1 MKDIIYICSL
11 LIALILISC
20 EIQVAPFPDHEVAE
34 ALLEDD
40 PDSLAVWLEE
50 KIDPALLPDSLKA
63 EYGWW
68 ITRLHNRQKRSLMN
82 DSIIQYTLRYFE
94 EINSPRLSYTY
105 VLAGMQKNWAGDK
118 SKEEIE
124 YIKKGWQLAE
134 NLRDTARFIDIG
146 SKLAHV
152 YFLLNERRLSVDV
165 SNRVIS
171 YTEEDSERRMTELYT
186 AGCCYAQLGKT
197 DSMRLYMEEAV
208 RLARKFNNRIE
219 FYIVRN
225 YIDCLNA
232 TGQNK
237 EIRDLLDDFYKRFP
251 LTSDNDYPVK
261 EFAYACLWMNEGKMD
276 SVRACLDRLDRYGKT
291 VVDRSYQNKYKIS
304 ILYITELLHTAY
316 KAKAGQPVDLI
327 NMYMVSEMVANWE
340 ANRMGIDKER
350 ILSQNKLERSNLML
364 KIKEEQGRQLILY
377 ILLAAGFVVA
387 VLVYLYQRKLL
398 KKERYLQRVK
408 EQMRLHRIALSENE
422 QQMRRNEEIIHALSA
437 QLDGQEDLS
446 DRLRDR
452 QEEIEQIRQEND
464 LLSREKQRLQQE
476 MNRFIQTVPEKS
488 IEMEAYERINEQNM
502 IFVTCAKQLSALLI
516 GQNEHLERL
525 RKGEFKHLSDID
537 WPVVYKTLDQL
548 FNNYTQRLRQNFPLL
563 TDEDIQCCC
572 LVKLQLSTSAI
583 ARLYGIAPSSAT
595 KRKQRIKERMNQT
608 KAGLI
613 GKEQPVDVY
622 LWGY

>member
-1 MKDIIYICSL
+1 MKDIVYICSL
-11 LIALILISC
+11 LFALILVSC
-20 EIQVAPFPDHEVAE
+20 EKRVAPFPDYEVAE
-34 ALLEDD
+34 ALLMDN

-50 KIDPALLPDSLKA
+50 QIDPALLPDSLKA

-68 ITRLHNRQKRSLMN
+68 ITRLHDRQKRSLMN

-94 EINSPRLSYTY
+94 EIDSPRLPYTY

-146 SKLAHV
+146 SKLARV
-152 YFLLNERRLSVDV
+152 YFLLNERRLSVDA
-165 SNRVIS
+165 SNRVIP
-171 YTEEDSERRMTELYT
+171 YTEEGSERRMVELYT

-208 RLARKFNNRIE
+208 RLARKFNNRME

-232 TGQNK
+232 TGRNE
-237 EIRDLLDDFYKRFP
+237 EIRTLLDDFYKRFP

-261 EFAYACLWMNEGKMD
+261 EFAYACLWMNLGKMD

-316 KAKAGQPVDLI
+316 KAKVGQPVDLI
-327 NMYMVSEMVANWE
+327 DMYMVSEMVANWE

-350 ILSQNKLERSNLML
+350 ILSQNKLERSNLLL

-398 KKERYLQRVK
+398 KKERYLQQVK
-408 EQMRLHRIALSENE
+408 EQMRLNRIALSENE
-422 QQMRRNEEIIHALSA
+422 QQMRRNEEIIQALSA
-437 QLDGQEDLS
+437 QLDGQGNLNDQ
-446 DRLRDR
+446 LRDR
-452 QEEIEQIRQEND
+452 QEEIEQIREENN
-464 LLSREKQRLQQE
+464 LLSIEKQRLQQE
-476 MNRFIQTVPEKS
+476 MNRLQQTVPEKS
-488 IEMEAYERINEQNM
+488 IEMEAYERMVEQN
-502 IFVTCAKQLSALLI
+502 ITFVTCAKQLSGILI
-516 GQNEHLERL
+516 SRHEHLKRL
-525 RKGEFKHLSDID
+525 QEGEFKHLSDID
-537 WPVVYKTLDQL
+537 WPSVYETLDRL
-548 FNNYTQRLRQNFPLL
+548 FNNYTKRLRQNYPLL
-563 TDEDIQCCC
+563 TEEDIQCCC
-572 LVKLQLSTSAI
+572 LIKLQLSTSAI
-583 ARLYGIAPSSAT
+583 ARLYGIAPPSVT
-595 KRKQRIKERMNQT
+595 KRKQRIKERINQA

-613 GKEQPVDVY
+613 GREQPVDVY